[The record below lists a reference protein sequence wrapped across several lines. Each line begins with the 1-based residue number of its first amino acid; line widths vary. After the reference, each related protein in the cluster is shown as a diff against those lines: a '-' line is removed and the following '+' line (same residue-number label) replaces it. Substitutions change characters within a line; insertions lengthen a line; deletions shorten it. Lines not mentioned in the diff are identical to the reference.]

1 MAVDIT
7 EVYRLLPK
15 IDCGQCPA
23 KSCMAFAKAVSE
35 VPEKLPECARITTYG
50 LMMIEALLCE
60 GQ

>member
-1 MAVDIT
+1 MAVDII

-15 IDCGQCPA
+15 IDCRQCPA
-23 KSCMAFAKAVSE
+23 RSCMAFAKAVSE
-35 VPEKLPECARITTYG
+35 DPEKLSECVRITTNG